1 MSIRLMSPHSCEE
14 RSEVGSSVSVSSFRS
29 KYEPQRSL
37 HEQVADVFSR
47 PVRRVPSRGHEIPEP
62 LMCPSPHRRPHT
74 SGTKLPPCFSPIR
87 PSERSRKLYSRATSP
102 VMLRHGRHIPVDMI
116 SVKYKY
122 PLNQIAYERPS
133 TLASSLHNASLP
145 SGTSFVFIYTTR
157 CHTRTLCTQERRAY
171 WRRQDSSLSL
181 HFLKRSSTSPCLLNN
196 NMNSRSVVAGRESL
210 PKLFQLRRPLSCLTM
225 RSGAPRGPQRGM
237 CISSI
242 CKL

>member
-145 SGTSFVFIYTTR
+145 SGAESILEETRFQSIAPFSKKEFYQSMSAQQQHELAQRRRRKRIVTKTFPVTQAPFVLDY
-157 CHTRTLCTQERRAY
+157 E
-171 WRRQDSSLSL
+171 
-181 HFLKRSSTSPCLLNN
+181 KRGTKGAAK
-196 NMNSRSVVAGRESL
+196 RHVH
-210 PKLFQLRRPLSCLTM
+210 KLYM
-225 RSGAPRGPQRGM
+225 
-237 CISSI
+237 
-242 CKL
+242 